1 MHFCPVRF
9 ERRRASWK
17 GGATVLLVG
26 LLLATSGQAQTL
38 SQALSQAWARDPQA
52 AALPAH
58 EAEAQ
63 ARAEV
68 AAGLTPAPPSV
79 ALSSLSDRF
88 NANQGQQEWE
98 LELAVPLWLRGQ
110 RAARAL
116 EADRTLA
123 DVSARRA
130 ALRLQVAGELRE
142 VWWQLALAR
151 QALDLATRRD
161 AAAAA
166 LAADVS
172 RRYQA
177 GELARLDANLAQN
190 ERLAAQ
196 GEWLEARAA
205 LRQAEQAY
213 RGLTGAEA
221 PAELA
226 AETLA
231 AHPDLSPVPVHPQL
245 AAAQAATEVAQA
257 RLGVA
262 QQTRRDA
269 PELAL
274 RLVRERG
281 DFSAPYASAFG
292 IKLTVP
298 FSGGAKL
305 RQETAAAQADA
316 SQAEAELA
324 LTRQRLEQAVAQAR
338 LTLETAQLQ
347 MAQAQARRALT
358 ADSLH
363 LAEKSFAL
371 GESDLST
378 LLRARASALEADAF
392 LHRQVVAQAASVSRL
407 NQNLG
412 VLP

>member
-1 MHFCPVRF
+1 MPFCFVRAD
-9 ERRRASWK
+9 RRRVAWK
-17 GGATVLLVG
+17 GGALVVLAG

-38 SQALSQAWARDPQA
+38 GHAVAQAWSRHPQA
-52 AALPAH
+52 AALQAR
-58 EAEAQ
+58 EVEAQ
-63 ARAEV
+63 ARGEV
-68 AAGLTPAPPSV
+68 AAGLTPSPPSI
-79 ALSSLSDRF
+79 ALSQLSDRF
-88 NANQGQQEWE
+88 YANQGKQEWE
-98 LELAVPLWLRGQ
+98 LELSVPLWLRGQ

-123 DVSARRA
+123 EVTARRA
-130 ALRLQVAGELRE
+130 ALRLQVAGEVRE
-142 VWWQLALAR
+142 VWWQLAQAR

-161 AAAAA
+161 AAAVA

-196 GEWLEARAA
+196 GELLEARAV
-205 LRQAEQAY
+205 LRQAEQGY

-226 AETLA
+226 GEERVSIQ
-231 AHPDLSPVPVHPQL
+231 DLTPVPVHPEL

-274 RLVRERG
+274 RLVRDRG
-281 DFSAPYASAFG
+281 DFSAPYANALG

-298 FSGGAKL
+298 FSGGAKV
-305 RQETAAAQADA
+305 RQDTAAAQADA

-338 LTLETAQLQ
+338 LALETAQQQ
-347 MAQAQARRALT
+347 MANAQARRALT
-358 ADSLH
+358 SDNLR

-378 LLRARASALEADAF
+378 LLRARASALDADAF
-392 LHRQVVAQAASVSRL
+392 LNRQVVAQAASVSRL
-407 NQNLG
+407 NQNFG